1 MILGFATVAVLVLLA
16 IAVLPVRR
24 RDGDARQSI
33 HPTAALSLPT
43 PTPATTPTRATSL
56 REQQLTEEASAIAA
70 EYQRKSDRAWLDEL
84 STKAA
89 LLLTPE
95 KP

>member
-33 HPTAALSLPT
+33 HPATTFSLPT
-43 PTPATTPTRATSL
+43 PSSTPTRATSL
-56 REQQLTEEASAIAA
+56 REQQVTEEATAIAA